1 MSPLLPKDEM
11 DRRDFLKRAGK
22 AGLGAAAAAALGW
35 WAYDG
40 QGPSGAAPAGPQV
53 KLPSYAVAGEG
64 GKLAVVKSSHRVP
77 ALRAGL
83 EALGGLGRFVKKGEI
98 VVLKVNA
105 AFATPPALGATS
117 NPELVAEMTR
127 LCLEAGAAKV
137 IVTDNPINDPTS
149 CFELSGIGPAARQA
163 GAQVVLP
170 TAKAFQPTT
179 LAGGRLIVDWPLL
192 YGPLAGADKLIG
204 LAPVKDHHR
213 SLASLTMKNWYG
225 LLGGRRNI
233 FHQDI
238 NGIVSELA
246 RLVAPSL
253 VVADGVVS
261 LVKNGPTG
269 GSLEDLSPTDAMIL
283 GTDQV
288 AVDAAAVGLLGLKPQ
303 QVPYLGMAA
312 EAGAGTVDYRSL
324 NPTLVELG

>member
-1 MSPLLPKDEM
+1 LSPLLPKDEM
-11 DRRDFLKRAGK
+11 DRRDFLKRAAR
-22 AGLGAAAAAALGW
+22 AGLGVAAAASLGW

-40 QGPSGAAPAGPQV
+40 QGPSGVAPAGPQV
-53 KLPSYAVAGEG
+53 LLPSYAVPGQAQ
-64 GKLAVVKSSHRVP
+64 KLAVIKSSHRVP

-83 EALGGLGRFVKKGEI
+83 EALGGLGLFIKKGDR

-105 AFATPPALGATS
+105 AFATPPALGATT
-117 NPELVAEMTR
+117 NPELVAEMAR
-127 LCLEAGAAKV
+127 LCLKEGAAWV

-149 CFELSGIGPAARQA
+149 CFELSGIGPAARAA

-170 TAKAFQPTT
+170 SAKAFQPTT
-179 LAGGRLIVDWPLL
+179 LPGGRLIVNWPLL
-192 YGPLAGADKLIG
+192 HGPLAGADKLIG

-246 RLVAPSL
+246 RLVTPSL

-269 GSLEDLSPTDAMIL
+269 GSLEDLSPTDTMIL

-288 AVDAAAVGLLGLKPQ
+288 AVDAAAVSLLGLSPQ
-303 QVPYLGMAA
+303 QVPYMGMAA
-312 EAGAGTVDYRSL
+312 KAGAGTLDYHSL